1 MRSVSCNLGKN
12 LVKMEA
18 TKKLS
23 NLQLELLRVFSFELS
38 EEQLVEIRGLLA
50 DYFANNVSGE
60 MDALF
65 EVNQW
70 GEEKIEEWSKEH
82 MRTKYEDE

>member
-1 MRSVSCNLGKN
+1 
-12 LVKMEA
+12 MEA

-23 NLQLELLRVFSFELS
+23 NLQLELLRVFSFELR
-38 EEQLVEIRGLLA
+38 EEQLMEIRGLLA
-50 DYFANNVSGE
+50 DYFANSVSEE

-65 EVNQW
+65 EANQW

-82 MRTKYEDE
+82 MRTKYKDE